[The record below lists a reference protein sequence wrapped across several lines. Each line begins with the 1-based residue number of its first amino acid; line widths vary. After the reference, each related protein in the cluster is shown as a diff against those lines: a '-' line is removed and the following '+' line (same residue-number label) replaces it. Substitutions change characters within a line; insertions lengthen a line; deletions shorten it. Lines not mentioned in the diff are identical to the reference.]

1 MSPIIL
7 INPEELKSLITAAVK
22 AALSERSLPEGKAS
36 TEGPLSIEQAA
47 AYLNISLST
56 LYRYTSQRLIPHHKP
71 GKVIY
76 FYREELDAWL
86 QGSRKLTRKQIEE
99 GAELPPQKSK
109 NAALVIFKNNRRKA
123 S

>member
-1 MSPIIL
+1 MHPIIL
-7 INPEELKSLITAAVK
+7 ITPEELKGLIADAVR
-22 AALSERSLPEGKAS
+22 AALSEKQSFADTPS
-36 TEGPLSIEQAA
+36 TEGPLNIERAA

-86 QGSRKLTRKQIEE
+86 MEHRKLTRKQIEE
-99 GAELPPQKSK
+99 GAELPLINHKK
-109 NAALVIFKNNRRKA
+109 AAVVIFKNNRRKA

>member
-7 INPEELKSLITAAVK
+7 IKSEELTSLIIAAVK
-22 AALSERSLPEGKAS
+22 AALSERTSLEGRAS
-36 TEGPLSIEQAA
+36 QEGPLTIVQAA

-76 FYREELDAWL
+76 FYREELDDWL
-86 QGSRKLTRKQIEE
+86 LDHRKLTRKQVEE
-99 GAELPPQKSK
+99 GAELLLQKRSK
-109 NAALVIFKNNRRKA
+109 APIVTIKQKGRKA